1 MITLPLPLVSSLI
14 LGFLFL
20 RLLVQGA
27 RVPWVAGLLGA
38 LALQGVVITLAQ
50 HHGLQGARLIQPVT
64 AMALPALAWLA
75 WKADGLGQQPDWRD
89 AIHLLGPALALALRW
104 ADSLVLEVLVPLTYA
119 AYAVALAVSLARI
132 GPDLPRGR
140 LGQGGIPRLVWAGL
154 GMALALSSL
163 SDLGIALAIALG
175 QAAHVPLIVDI
186 ATTALLF
193 GTGLL
198 VLGVEHAT
206 GRAEEA
212 PPIPPVPTEDDHAL
226 FARLQDLMHMRRP
239 WRDPDLTLAQLA
251 RRLSVPAKRLSVAVN
266 LVTGDNIS
274 RYVNAHRIK
283 AACDALSAGANAT
296 EAMLDS
302 GFITKSNFNRE
313 FRRVTG
319 QTPTEWQAAGLNDS
333 GC

>member
-27 RVPWVAGLLGA
+27 RVPWVAALLGG

-50 HHGLQGARLIQPVT
+50 HYGMSSARLIQPVT
-64 AMALPALAWLA
+64 AMVLPALAWLA
-75 WKADGLGQQPDWRD
+75 WKVDGLGQQPQWRD
-89 AIHLLGPALALALRW
+89 AIHLLGPALALMLRW
-104 ADSLVLEVLVPLTYA
+104 ADSLMLEALVPLSYA
-119 AYAVALAVSLARI
+119 GYAVALAVSVMRI
-132 GPDLPRGR
+132 GPDLPRGQ
-140 LGQGGIPRLVWAGL
+140 LGQGGMPRLVWAGVA
-154 GMALALSSL
+154 MALALSAL
-163 SDLGIALAIALG
+163 SDLGIATVIALG
-175 QAAHVPLIVDI
+175 HAAHVPLILDI
-186 ATTALLF
+186 ATSALLF

-198 VLGVEHAT
+198 VLGVEHVT
-206 GRAEEA
+206 GRSEDAGPAA
-212 PPIPPVPTEDDHAL
+212 PAPSEDDHVL
-226 FARLQDLMHMRRP
+226 FARLQELMQTRRP

-266 LVTGDNIS
+266 LVTGENIS

-283 AACDALSAGANAT
+283 AACDALSTGANAT
-296 EAMLDS
+296 EAMLDA

-319 QTPTEWQAAGLNDS
+319 EAPTDWKAARRH
-333 GC
+333 